1 VKYGVGIGEAAHR
14 SGLKTKQIVYIDER
28 GYLGPVAR
36 ERNLRAFSELQ
47 VRRLERIAAL
57 RLMGLRLDEAGP
69 LAAEDGVP
77 SPADLARLC
86 VVAAA
91 KASEIERDIQ
101 AWTYVFSRIRAV
113 LEQTNSTDAA

>member
-1 VKYGVGIGEAAHR
+1 MKYGIGIGEAARR

-47 VRRLERIAAL
+47 VRRLERIAAF

-69 LAAEDGVP
+69 IAAEENAP
-77 SPADLARLC
+77 SQADLARLC
-86 VVAAA
+86 VVAAE
-91 KASEIERDIQ
+91 KASEIERDVR
-101 AWTYVFSRIRAV
+101 AWIYVFSRIRAV
-113 LEQTNSTDAA
+113 LEQTNPEGNA